1 VPKLLPHTHPF
12 VAAPAAVVKMRAI
25 QSYNGEVSF
34 EKGATVFVVGDP
46 DAEGFYQV
54 RSLSSEQASA
64 RALSRVLSLALSLSL
79 SLSLCLSL
87 SLSVSLALSLSRSV
101 SLALSLALAPSSTVG
116 QVVCAFFFRSGA
128 CQGVASGKAGKVPKS
143 HLREITEEL
152 LRGASS
158 SVFNHATSVLRVSC
172 RNPILCDLNPVLTR
186 RTEERE
192 AKQREAELARQREE
206 DRLKKEMEEESRKID
221 EQLSA
226 GGSSAV
232 RCPRVCRGFWVTWV

>member
-1 VPKLLPHTHPF
+1 MPKLLPHTHPF

-64 RALSRVLSLALSLSL
+64 RALSRVLSLALSRSLSLSLALSVCLSL
-79 SLSLCLSL
+79 SLSLCLS
-87 SLSVSLALSLSRSV
+87 RSV
-101 SLALSLALAPSSTVG
+101 SRSCPLFYRWSSGVR
-116 QVVCAFFFRSGA
+116 FFFRSGA

-158 SVFNHATSVLRVSC
+158 LVFKHAASVLRVSC
-172 RNPILCDLNPVLTR
+172 RNPILCYLNPVLTR